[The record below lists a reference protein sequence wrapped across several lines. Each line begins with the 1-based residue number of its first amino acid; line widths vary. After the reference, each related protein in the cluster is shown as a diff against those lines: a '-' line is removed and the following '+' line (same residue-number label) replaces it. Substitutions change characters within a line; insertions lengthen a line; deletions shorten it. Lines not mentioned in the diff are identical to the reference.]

1 MTPRTS
7 HAVRFTAMFLFALW
21 LFMGL
26 FASIARPAT
35 CAPPVTGAGDGTFY
49 SYTPGSGACV
59 LVGDDSTAMVA
70 AINAADWAGSA
81 LCGRYVRVT
90 GPLGSVD
97 VRIVDQCP
105 TCLPGDLDLSL
116 SAFSAIANPIVGRV
130 PIAWQTIE
138 EPTPGTISYH
148 ILNGSN
154 IFFMLIQPRHARYGV
169 AKVEYLAP
177 SGYVELPRTG
187 FNFFQLDGSLGIPLP
202 IVSPFTLRM
211 TDVNGSVVTESGL
224 SMLPSATQQGTA
236 QFPVCATLSAPGDRT
251 PVTLAMHAATPNPFP
266 RTTSIEFE
274 LPRSGPVALQVYDA
288 SGRLVR
294 TLLHEVR
301 AAGRHRVTWEGQ
313 GDDGRDVAAGVYFAR
328 LVSGPRVARQRLVLT
343 D

>member
-1 MTPRTS
+1 
-7 HAVRFTAMFLFALW
+7 
-21 LFMGL
+21 
-26 FASIARPAT
+26 
-35 CAPPVTGAGDGTFY
+35 
-49 SYTPGSGACV
+49 V
-59 LVGDDSTAMVA
+59 LVRDDSTAMVA

-90 GPLGSVD
+90 GPLGFVD

-105 TCLPGDLDLSL
+105 GCVAGDLDLNL
-116 SAFSAIANPIVGRV
+116 PAFSVIANPILGRV
-130 PIAWQTIE
+130 PITWQTIE
-138 EPTPGTISYH
+138 EPSPGAISYH
-148 ILNGSN
+148 VLNGSN

-177 SGYVELPRTG
+177 SGYVELPRTT
-187 FNFFQLDGSLGIPLP
+187 FNAFQLDGSLGIPLP

-224 SMLPSATQQGTA
+224 SMLPDSTQQGSA
-236 QFPVCATLSAPGDRT
+236 QFPVCATLSAPGDRA
-251 PVTLAMHAATPNPFP
+251 PATLALRAAMPNPFP
-266 RTTSIEFE
+266 RSTSIEFE
-274 LPRSGPVALQVYDA
+274 LARSGPVSLQIFDA

-294 TLLHEVR
+294 TLVSEMR
-301 AAGRHRVTWEGQ
+301 AAGRHRVAWEGL
-313 GDDGRDVAAGVYFAR
+313 DDAGREAVSGVYFAR